1 MAKQVPNELITTKEQ
16 STDNQFLQI
25 EPLIRIIRGQQVLLD
40 SDLAI
45 LYGVETRQLNQQVK
59 RNIERF
65 PEDFMFQLTK
75 VELINLKSQ
84 IATSSATNDSLRSQ
98 IVTLNTENY
107 SIRSQNATLNAGTNL
122 KSQIVTSSHGGARKL
137 PYAFTENGIAMLS
150 SVLRSPIAIQVN
162 IRIMRAFTAMRQ
174 FIASNAQ
181 IFQRLDVMEQNQLAI
196 VAHQTETDHKL
207 EEIFRRLDSGNV
219 QPHQGIF
226 YDGQIF
232 DAYTFI
238 NDRIRE
244 ATTRIILIDNYIDDS
259 VLTILSKRAD
269 KVAATI
275 YTKKPTAQLQ
285 LDIQKH
291 NAQYPPISVIEFDR
305 SHDRFLCIDDTV
317 YHLGASIKDLGKK
330 WFAFNR
336 MDMPTSELLQK
347 ITI

>member
-1 MAKQVPNELITTKEQ
+1 MTDTKKQLLPTEGDIIPTNHIENLIL
-16 STDNQFLQI
+16 D
-25 EPLIRIIRGQQVLLD
+25 IRGQQVMLD
-40 SDLAI
+40 RDLAN
-45 LYGVETRQLNQQVK
+45 LYGVDTKVLNQAVK

-65 PEDFMFQLTK
+65 PVRFRFQLSDLERDKLVTNCDR
-75 VELINLKSQ
+75 LQMLKHS
-84 IATSSATNDSLRSQ
+84 N
-98 IVTLNTENY
+98 VNPF
-107 SIRSQNATLNAGTNL
+107 
-122 KSQIVTSSHGGARKL
+122 V
-137 PYAFTENGIAMLS
+137 FTEQGVAMLS
-150 SVLRSPIAIQVN
+150 TVLRSKTAINVSIQ
-162 IRIMRAFTAMRQ
+162 IMDAFTAMRQ

-207 EEIFRRLDSGNV
+207 EEVFRRLDSGNV

-275 YTKKPTAQLQ
+275 YTKKTTAQLQ

-291 NAQYPPISVIEFDR
+291 NAQYPPISVVEFNR
-305 SHDRFLCIDDTV
+305 SHDRLLCIDDTV

-330 WFAFNR
+330 WFAFNC
-336 MDMPTSELLQK
+336 MEWTTAELIK
-347 ITI
+347 RI

>member
-25 EPLIRIIRGQQVLLD
+25 EPLIRTIRGQQVLLD

-45 LYGVETRQLNQQVK
+45 LYGVETKRLNQQVK

-65 PEDFMFQLTK
+65 PEDFMFQLTQEEVICSRSQIATLNK
-75 VELINLKSQ
+75 GTNLRSQ
-84 IATSSATNDSLRSQ
+84 IATSSQEVS
-98 IVTLNTENY
+98 
-107 SIRSQNATLNAGTNL
+107 L
-122 KSQIVTSSHGGARKL
+122 KSQIVTSSHGGVRYL

-275 YTKKPTAQLQ
+275 YTKKPSAQLQ

-291 NAQYPPISVIEFDR
+291 NAQYTPIDIVTFDR
-305 SHDRFLCIDDTV
+305 SHDRFLCIDETV

-330 WFAFNR
+330 WFAFCR

-347 ITI
+347 LPV

>member
-1 MAKQVPNELITTKEQ
+1 MANEIVLYQPNEQMSLEVKLENETVWLNRQQLSILFDRDVKTIGKHINNALKEELYPVVAKSTTNGNDSTSNATVAKFAIVQKEGNREVIRQ
-16 STDNQFLQI
+16 VEFYSLDVILSVGYRVKSSRGI
-25 EPLIRIIRGQQVLLD
+25 EFRRWANQVLKDYMLKGYAINQQM
-40 SDLAI
+40 LAMEERI
-45 LYGVETRQLNQQVK
+45 GRQLQDHTIQIHNLQ
-59 RNIERF
+59 E
-65 PEDFMFQLTK
+65 K
-75 VELINLKSQ
+75 VNFFVR
-84 IATSSATNDSLRSQ
+84 TS
-98 IVTLNTENY
+98 
-107 SIRSQNATLNAGTNL
+107 
-122 KSQIVTSSHGGARKL
+122 L
-137 PYAFTENGIAMLS
+137 P
-150 SVLRSPIAIQVN
+150 
-162 IRIMRAFTAMRQ
+162 
-174 FIASNAQ
+174 
-181 IFQRLDVMEQNQLAI
+181 
-196 VAHQTETDHKL
+196 
-207 EEIFRRLDSGNV
+207 
-219 QPHQGIF
+219 PHQGIF

-305 SHDRFLCIDDTV
+305 SHDRFLCIDETV

-330 WFAFNR
+330 WFAFCR

-347 ITI
+347 LPV